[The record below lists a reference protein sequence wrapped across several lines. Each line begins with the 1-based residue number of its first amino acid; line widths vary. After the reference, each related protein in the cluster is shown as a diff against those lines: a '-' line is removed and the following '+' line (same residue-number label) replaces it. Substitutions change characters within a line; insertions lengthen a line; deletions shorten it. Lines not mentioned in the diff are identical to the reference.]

1 MTMKRKP
8 NRNHYGSKRRAE
20 CHEAALKICDM
31 LDDDITPETIYW
43 RALFERCK
51 RFAADAEEQRLGH
64 VRMNQG
70 VGRIRE
76 CRTGDLV
83 SKASNILRGN

>member
-1 MTMKRKP
+1 MKTGRTKNP
-8 NRNHYGSKRRAE
+8 NAKHCVAARA
-20 CHEAALKICDM
+20 AALKICDM

>member
-1 MTMKRKP
+1 MKKKHHCRP
-8 NRNHYGSKRRAE
+8 GSKRFAE
-20 CHEAALKICDM
+20 CHEAALEIIER

-51 RFAADAEEQRLGH
+51 RFAAMASEDPPEH
-64 VRMNQG
+64 IKMNAG
-70 VGRIRE
+70 IGRIRE

-83 SKASNILRGN
+83 SRASKVLRSN